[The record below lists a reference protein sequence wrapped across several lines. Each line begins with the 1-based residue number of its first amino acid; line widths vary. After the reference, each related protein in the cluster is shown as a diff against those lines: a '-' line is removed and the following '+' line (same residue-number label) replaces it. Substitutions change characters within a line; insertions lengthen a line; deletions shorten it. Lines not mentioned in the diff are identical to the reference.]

1 MSVLRLGILYVACL
15 VAFLA
20 IDAVWLVS
28 MNSRFYQPR
37 LGALLA
43 EKPNLTAAAVFYAL
57 YIAGVVALAVI
68 PGYAAGGVWAAVWRG
83 ALLGLVAYATYDL
96 TNLATLTRW
105 PLDLTLIDLAWGTV
119 VTSLVSTAGYV
130 VAGWIK
136 L

>member
-1 MSVLRLGILYVACL
+1 VV
-15 VAFLA
+15 FLA

-28 MNSRFYQPR
+28 MNSWFYQPR

-43 EKPNLTAAAVFYAL
+43 EKPNLSAAAVFYAL
-57 YIAGVVALAVI
+57 YVVGIVALAVV
-68 PGYAAGGVWAAVWRG
+68 PGYAAGDVWAAVWRG

-96 TNLATLTRW
+96 TNLATLARW
-105 PLDLTLIDLAWGTV
+105 PLDLTFIDLAWGTA
-119 VTSLVSTAGYV
+119 VTSVVAAAGYV

>member
-1 MSVLRLGILYVACL
+1 MSLVRLGIVYVSCL
-15 VAFLA
+15 VVFLA

-57 YIAGVVALAVI
+57 YVAGIVALAVV
-68 PGYAAGGVWAAVWRG
+68 PGYAAGGIWAAVWRG

-96 TNLATLTRW
+96 TNLATLARW
-105 PLDLTLIDLAWGTV
+105 PLDLTFIDLAWGTA
-119 VTSLVSTAGYV
+119 VTSVVAAAGYM
-130 VAGWIK
+130 VAGWVK